1 MNTVKTLLKSK
12 PASTPC
18 SITPDTTV
26 LEALRLMAQR
36 NVGALLVMQ
45 NEQLLGMLSER
56 DYARRVAQ
64 AADTSVDLPVS
75 EIMTSPVW
83 TVTLQ
88 STRETCMSIMTNK
101 RVRHLPVVDNNG
113 RVVNVLSI
121 GDLVKDALNEQE
133 ETIHQLEQYVNG

>member
-26 LEALRLMAQR
+26 LEALRLMAER
-36 NVGALLVMQ
+36 NVGALLVMKDD
-45 NEQLLGMLSER
+45 QLLGMLSER

-64 AADTSVDLPVS
+64 AADTSVHLPVS

-101 RVRHLPVVDNNG
+101 RVRHLPVLDNG

-133 ETIHQLEQYVNG
+133 ETIHQLEQYVNS

>member
-12 PASTPC
+12 PAGTPC
-18 SITPDTTV
+18 AITPDTTV
-26 LEALRLMAQR
+26 LEALRLMAER
-36 NVGALLVMQ
+36 NVGALLVMKDD
-45 NEQLLGMLSER
+45 QLLGMLSER
-56 DYARRVAQ
+56 DYARRVAKT
-64 AADTSVDLPVS
+64 ADTSVHLPVS

-88 STRETCMSIMTNK
+88 STRESCMSIMTNK
-101 RVRHLPVVDNNG
+101 RVRHLPVLDNG

-133 ETIHQLEQYVNG
+133 ETIHQLEQYVNS

>member
-133 ETIHQLEQYVNG
+133 ETIHQLEQYVNS